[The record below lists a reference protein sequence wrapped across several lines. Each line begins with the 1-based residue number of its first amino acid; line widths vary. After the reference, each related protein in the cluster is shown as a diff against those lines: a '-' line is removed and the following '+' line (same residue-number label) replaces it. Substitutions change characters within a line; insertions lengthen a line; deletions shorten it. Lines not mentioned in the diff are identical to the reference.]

1 MQGTGRRSVAVVPI
15 QYAVP
20 FFHERLDRLEQLVE
34 AEFRGRAGEA
44 ESATRALPGLH
55 EARAPELAKELG
67 EVVRGSLDS
76 CRDVSRVREGTGSQS
91 CEQGKSLEGMDT
103 CSGKDG
109 FLLNANRM
117 SISVIPRESCLV
129 KVMME
134 KPCESMDKV

>member
-1 MQGTGRRSVAVVPI
+1 MQGTGRLSVAAVPT
-15 QYAVP
+15 QNAVP
-20 FFHERLDRLEQLVE
+20 FFHELFDWLKQIVE

-44 ESATRALPGLH
+44 KSASRALSGLH
-55 EARAPELAKELG
+55 EARPPELAKELG